1 MNSPYTSRANYLTF
15 IPIVTLLIVFTTT
28 TLFAQDLNRF
38 QSEVDQIVAKFDT
51 ISFQTEKKL
60 AVFTGSSSVR
70 LWSTLSVDIPELNTM
85 NTGFGGSTYKELAHY
100 KFELI
105 TKYQPD
111 IVVVYEGDNDV
122 TGAESA
128 AEITDIAKVFY
139 EDLMKELPDAK
150 IFVLAAK
157 PSPLRWHLKSKYDE
171 LNTLMHAYT
180 MQHEQLNYIDI
191 WSPMIG
197 PNQRPLPHIFISD
210 SLHMNAQ
217 GYEIWTETIVPI
229 LAPYFD

>member
-1 MNSPYTSRANYLTF
+1 MNSPYTSRANYHIF

-70 LWSTLSVDIPELNTM
+70 LWSTLSVDMPELNTM
-85 NTGFGGSTYKELAHY
+85 NTGFGGSTYNELAHY
-100 KFELI
+100 QFELI

-128 AEITDIAKVFY
+128 VEITEIAKAFY
-139 EDLMKELPDAK
+139 TNLMNELPNAN

-171 LNTLMHAYT
+171 LNSLMDDYT
-180 MQHEQLNYIDI
+180 KQHEQLEYIDI

-210 SLHMNAQ
+210 SLHMNAH
-217 GYEIWTETIVPI
+217 GYEIWTQTIVPI

>member
-1 MNSPYTSRANYLTF
+1 MNSLYTFRANYHTF
-15 IPIVTLLIVFTTT
+15 LSIVTLLIVFTTT
-28 TLFAQDLNRF
+28 KLKAQDLNRF
-38 QSEVDQIVAKFDT
+38 QTEVDQIVAKFDT

-70 LWSTLSVDIPELNTM
+70 LWSTLSVDMPELNTM
-85 NTGFGGSTYKELAHY
+85 NTGFGGSTYKELSHY

-128 AEITDIAKVFY
+128 AEIADFAKVFY
-139 EDLMKELPDAK
+139 ADLMKDLPDAK

-171 LNTLMHAYT
+171 LNTLMHNYT
-180 MQHEQLNYIDI
+180 TQHEQLNYIDI

-210 SLHMNAQ
+210 SLHMNAH
-217 GYEIWTETIVPI
+217 GYEIWTQTIVPI

>member
-28 TLFAQDLNRF
+28 TLFAQHLNRF

-217 GYEIWTETIVPI
+217 GYEIWTETIVPV